1 MEEIIAKIEDD
12 KVEAITQLIEGIIH
26 SMGISARV
34 SPEENIRGHVFNIS
48 SPDSK
53 LLIGQKGANLQA
65 LQILVHS
72 IAIRKFGVMQ
82 RFSLDVDDYKK
93 KREWYIRETAKK
105 ALEHMRS
112 TGRAVRLEPMPAH
125 ERRIVH
131 AYLSNEEDIATE
143 SVGDEPE
150 RRIVIRKKEKGD
162 I

>member
-12 KVEAITQLIEGIIH
+12 KVEAITELIQGIIQ

-53 LLIGQKGANLQA
+53 LLIGQRGANLHA

-72 IAIRKFGVMQ
+72 IAIRKMGVMQ

-93 KREWYIRETAKK
+93 KREWYLRETAKK
-105 ALEHMRS
+105 ALEHLRN
-112 TGRAVRLEPMPAH
+112 TGRSVRLEPMLAH

-131 AYLSNEEDIATE
+131 AYLSNEEDIETE
-143 SVGDEPE
+143 SVGEEPD
-150 RRIVIRKKEKGD
+150 RRIIIKKKEKGS